1 MSSSAVPNPNS
12 DGNSEAAAGTGVFL
26 GVRSSQRSGD
36 GAGRSGGRAKRFDTL
51 WEISALYPCKL
62 SPTSLPKPAGL
73 GQNVKSIISESL
85 DVSANLK
92 WRHFIF

>member
-36 GAGRSGGRAKRFDTL
+36 GAGGSGGRAKRFDTL
-51 WEISALYPCKL
+51 
-62 SPTSLPKPAGL
+62 
-73 GQNVKSIISESL
+73 
-85 DVSANLK
+85 
-92 WRHFIF
+92 